1 MHQAQWRLCANEPP
15 RLVSTKSV
23 HPSPRTR
30 GKTVIGPSLHR
41 RAGNFNAFEP
51 FVSLPL
57 RTKYEVG
64 ARVGFC
70 RRFED
75 RLYGDFKARVHFF
88 ETGRYVVRARPKPQP
103 LLCVLATATV
113 CVAARV
119 VGLQTLAFMDPS
131 HLEGMRSLILLR
143 RARFHPTSARTHV
156 FVLFGA
162 TRRRDLGV

>member
-88 ETGRYVVRARPKPQP
+88 ETGRYVVW
-103 LLCVLATATV
+103 
-113 CVAARV
+113 
-119 VGLQTLAFMDPS
+119 GLTSAI
-131 HLEGMRSLILLR
+131 LIDV
-143 RARFHPTSARTHV
+143 ARFALGREPDFHAQCDSLSKV
-156 FVLFGA
+156 M
-162 TRRRDLGV
+162 RRGRSQCTQSF